1 MARALGHASFR
12 GLRSARAFEGRAADV
27 GTENASGLYLHW
39 LTRWSSAAAGLNP
52 VLPLALRD
60 LQLGPAAGGLGDASH
75 PPAMPDAAGA
85 QDGAPAPA
93 PAAKPDWLRVKA
105 PQRERIGAV
114 ADLLLDLKL
123 NTVCQEASCPN
134 IGECFAGGTA
144 TFLIMGPGCTRAC
157 PYCDIDF
164 DKSVRAL
171 DPSEPERLGEAVAR
185 LGLSHVVITS
195 VNRDDLA
202 DGGASQ
208 FVACIE
214 QVRRRS
220 PATTIELLIPDFCGD
235 REALAAVM
243 EAAPDVL
250 NHNIETVPRLYRKAR
265 PQGIYERSLTLLE
278 QVRLNWPR
286 SYTKSGLMVGLGE
299 SDQEVLEVLA
309 DLRRH
314 QVDIVTIGQYLSPG
328 PKHLPVHRFVTPEQ
342 FEHFRRHGEQELG
355 FLQVVSSPLTR
366 SSYHA
371 GEVQRLMAGYPR

>member
-1 MARALGHASFR
+1 L
-12 GLRSARAFEGRAADV
+12 L
-27 GTENASGLYLHW
+27 
-39 LTRWSSAAAGLNP
+39 
-52 VLPLALRD
+52 
-60 LQLGPAAGGLGDASH
+60 
-75 PPAMPDAAGA
+75 
-85 QDGAPAPA
+85 
-93 PAAKPDWLRVKA
+93 KPDWLRVKA

-114 ADLLLDLKL
+114 ADLLVDLKL

-134 IGECFAGGTA
+134 IGECFASGTA

-171 DPSEPERLGEAVAR
+171 DPTEPQRLGEAVER
-185 LGLSHVVITS
+185 LGLAHVVITA
-195 VNRDDLA
+195 VNRDDLD

-220 PATTIELLIPDFCGD
+220 PHTTIELLIPDFCGNWD
-235 REALAAVM
+235 ALAAVM

-250 NHNIETVPRLYRKAR
+250 NHNIETVPRLYRRVR
-265 PQGIYERSLTLLE
+265 PQAIYERSLELL
-278 QVRLNWPR
+278 QRVRDRWPR
-286 SYTKSGLMVGLGE
+286 TYTKSGLMVGLGE
-299 SDQEVLEVLA
+299 DDGEVRAVMA

-314 QVDIVTIGQYLSPG
+314 GVDIVTIGQYLSPG
-328 PKHLPVHRFVTPEQ
+328 PKHLPVDRFVSPEQ
-342 FEHFRRHGEQELG
+342 FEAYRRQGEEELG

-371 GEVQRLMAGYPR
+371 GEVKRLMRQHPR